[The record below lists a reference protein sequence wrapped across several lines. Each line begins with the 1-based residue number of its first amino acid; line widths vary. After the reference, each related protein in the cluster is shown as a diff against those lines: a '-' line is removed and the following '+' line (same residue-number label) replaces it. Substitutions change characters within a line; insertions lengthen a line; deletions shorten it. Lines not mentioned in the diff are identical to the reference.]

1 MKKSKTMLAGT
12 VVATA
17 IALQGTLSHAQSGP
31 GGNAPS
37 TEIRP
42 FHITIPAAQLA
53 VLRKRVQSTVWPE
66 KETVSDASQG
76 VTLGTMQKLAH
87 YWATSYDWKK
97 CEAKLNAV
105 PQFITTIDGVDIHFI
120 HVKSKH
126 KNALPIII
134 THGWPGSFI
143 EQMKIIGP
151 LTDPTA
157 YGGKEED
164 AFDVVIPSLP
174 GYGFSGKPTEPGW
187 NGDRIAKAWI
197 VLMERLGYKKYVAAG
212 GDWGDN
218 VTENMAVMAPAGLV
232 AIHTNMPAT
241 LTPEISH
248 ALNVGG
254 PAPAGFTPEEQHAW
268 DQLDYFWKHRLGYAI
283 EMANRPQTLYGIMDS
298 PVGLAAWMIDHD
310 TRSEELIERVFND
323 QATEG
328 LSKDDLLD
336 NITMYWLSKTAIS
349 SARLYYED
357 KRAFFDIRGI
367 QIPVAVSAFPDE
379 IYQAPRS
386 WAEKAFPKLIHYN
399 RLPKGGHFAAWEQPK
414 AYSEEIRES
423 FRTLRN

>member
-1 MKKSKTMLAGT
+1 MKKSTSSLAGT
-12 VVATA
+12 IVAG
-17 IALQGTLSHAQSGP
+17 ALVLQSTIGSAQST
-31 GGNAPS
+31 GGSSPTS
-37 TEIRP
+37 EIRP
-42 FHITIPAAQLA
+42 FHLKISDAQLSD
-53 VLRKRVQSTVWPE
+53 LRRRVESTVWPE
-66 KETVSDASQG
+66 KENPGSPDNTQG
-76 VTLGTMQKLAH
+76 VSLATMQSLAK

-97 CEAKLNAV
+97 CEARINAL
-105 PQFITTIDGVDIHFI
+105 PMFITNIDGVDIHFI
-120 HVKSKH
+120 HVRSKH

-174 GYGFSGKPTEPGW
+174 GYGFSGKPTTAGW
-187 NGDRIAKAWI
+187 DGDRIAKAWI
-197 VLMERLGYKKYVAAG
+197 TLMDRLGYKKYVAAG

-218 VTENMAVMAPAGLV
+218 VTENMAVMAPQGLA

-241 LTPEISH
+241 LSPEISKT
-248 ALNVGG
+248 LNAGG
-254 PAPAGFTPEEQHAW
+254 TPSGLSAEEQHAF
-268 DQLDYFWKHRLGYAI
+268 DQLAYFWKYRLGYAI

-298 PVGLAAWMIDHD
+298 PVGLAAWIIDHD
-310 TRSEELIERVFND
+310 TKSEELIERVFSG
-323 QATEG
+323 ATEG
-328 LSKDDLLD
+328 LSKDDILD
-336 NITMYWLSKTAIS
+336 NITMYWFSKTAIS

-399 RLPKGGHFAAWEQPK
+399 RLEKGGHFAAWEQPK
-414 AYSEEIRES
+414 AYSEEIRAS
-423 FRTLRN
+423 FRSVR